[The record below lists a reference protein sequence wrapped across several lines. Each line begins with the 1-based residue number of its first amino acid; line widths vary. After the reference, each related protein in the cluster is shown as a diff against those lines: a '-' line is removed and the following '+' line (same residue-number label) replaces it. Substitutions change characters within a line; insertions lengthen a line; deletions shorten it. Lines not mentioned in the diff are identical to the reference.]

1 MRKEGFWHR
10 MWRRVFG
17 AKHREGLPAVVKSGE
32 TTPVPISP
40 TRNAGERVPGSPRL
54 AVKPVERTI
63 VVGVDFGT
71 STTKVMWQDLTT
83 NDFELVQWFPES
95 GLAGFLLPSNVTCR
109 GGLLKYGTRDSD
121 TQQDDVTV
129 SSIKLCV
136 LCRRNKRICSCGNA
150 VAQNGNIR
158 LPGSDRGYAA
168 DVFGCLFL
176 AYVFRSV
183 EQLLEGRFPHDQMLM
198 IWNIGCPMD
207 HLDEDGRRQ
216 DWERMAGVAMDLAN
230 EEEPEGQTRCLDDVE
245 KRLTSHNVQPDHDRN
260 YFIQPEGLAAVK
272 AFLESPHAEAKTYAI
287 VDVGAG
293 TTEVSFFFNGQII
306 SEPGHPLRPSY
317 LADSTQ
323 AVGGL
328 KIDSELAGLWRCDI
342 AFARQRK
349 QTRTLTV
356 PALKSLQEIYAQY
369 GRTCWEIVKG
379 QKLVAAHDKHFD
391 LFVIGGGGRLQR
403 LHDELRGQ
411 SLPGGFVCDRSRSLE
426 PPRKLRNR
434 VAILQDYDFFANA
447 CGLASSLSW
456 DYYPPHEVAPMVVAT
471 KVRPRIDPDEYYP
484 K

>member
-1 MRKEGFWHR
+1 MRQEGFWHR
-10 MWRRVFG
+10 LWRRAFG
-17 AKHREGLPAVVKSGE
+17 AKQVQGPPAAVRNYQ
-32 TTPVPISP
+32 TTPVPVSP
-40 TRNAGERVPGSPRL
+40 ARNASEKAPATARVTIK
-54 AVKPVERTI
+54 AVERTV

-71 STTKVMWQDLTT
+71 STTKVIWQDLST
-83 NDFELVQWFPES
+83 NEFELVQWFPES

-109 GGLLKYGTRDSD
+109 GGVLRYGTRDAD
-121 TQQDDVTV
+121 GQADDVTV

-136 LCRRNKRICSCGNA
+136 LCRRNKSICSCGNA
-150 VAQNGNIR
+150 VARNGTIR
-158 LPGSDRGYAA
+158 LPGNGTGYAA

-183 EQLLEGRFPHDQMLM
+183 EQLLKERFPHDQLVT

-230 EEEPEGQTRCLDDVE
+230 EEEPNGQTSCLDDVSKKLASYNGPPADE
-245 KRLTSHNVQPDHDRN
+245 RN

-328 KIDSELAGLWRCDI
+328 KIDAELAGLWKCDVAI
-342 AFARQRK
+342 ARQRK
-349 QTRTLTV
+349 QTRTSTI
-356 PALKSLQEIYAQY
+356 PALKSLQAIYAQY

-379 QKLVAAHDKHFD
+379 QKLVAAHDKHLD

-403 LHDELRGQ
+403 LHDDLQGQ
-411 SLPGGFVCDRSRSLE
+411 SLPGGFLRDKSRSLE

-456 DYYPPHEVAPMVVAT
+456 DYYPPHEVASMVVAT
-471 KVRPRIDPDEYYP
+471 RVRPRIDPDEYYP